1 MNMRPYLSPTTE
13 REYMKNVNIF
23 SMNALQLSREFMEGS
38 ISPLEVTEL
47 YLERAFKQSSPIYI
61 KITKDRALSEA
72 RASTKRWEIKS
83 PLSRLDG
90 VPIAWK
96 DLIDMEGE
104 VSRAASILFENAK
117 PAPNDAPLVNKASA
131 AGMISLGRLNMTEL
145 AYSGV
150 GYNPHY
156 GTPKNICSD
165 EIHYVPGGS
174 SSGSGVAVGGNF
186 APIAI
191 GSDTGGSVRVPAAL
205 NGVVGYKSSEGRY
218 ETKGVIP
225 LSRTFDTIG
234 PLAKCV
240 SDCIEIDKIFRPSNY
255 SYNSSNIKDPTFY
268 YPKSIVL
275 DDLDKAVESAFY
287 NALDKL
293 VDAGYSIQALELECF
308 KNAFALMEKSG
319 TIVARDAWE
328 EYQEKLTD
336 KSREKMD
343 ERVLDRILKGSM
355 MTSSDLVKLHW
366 LRREGMTEILQK
378 VGSGFLLMPTVS
390 ILAPELKPLV
400 ENKALFHEI
409 NLKLLRNTTLGNIF
423 NLPGVSLPIPRV
435 DKNILNRSVGLL
447 VSTYGGR
454 DDELLNVAKLLESFF
469 TKGESL

>member
-1 MNMRPYLSPTTE
+1 
-13 REYMKNVNIF
+13 
-23 SMNALQLSREFMEGS
+23 MNALQLSGGFREGS
-38 ISPLEVTEL
+38 ISPIEVTEL
-47 YLERAFKQSSPIYI
+47 FLERAFEQSSPVYI
-61 KITKDRALSEA
+61 KITDERALCEA
-72 RASTKRWEIKS
+72 HASTKRWQAKS
-83 PLSRLDG
+83 PVSCLDG

-104 VSRAASILFENAK
+104 VSRAASILFKDAE
-117 PAPNDAPLVNKASA
+117 PASEDAPLVQKASS
-131 AGMISLGRLNMTEL
+131 AGMVSLGRLNMTEL

-156 GTPKNICSD
+156 GTPKNSCSA
-165 EIHYVPGGS
+165 EVHYVPGGS
-174 SSGSGVAVGGNF
+174 SSGSGVAVGSNF
-186 APIAI
+186 VPIAI

-225 LSRTFDTIG
+225 LSQTFDTIG
-234 PLAKCV
+234 PLGKCV
-240 SDCIEIDKIFRPSNY
+240 SDCIEIDKIFRPNNY
-255 SYNSSNIKDPTFY
+255 LGNFNDIKDPMFY

-275 DDLDKAVESAFY
+275 DNLDKAVETAFFA
-287 NALDKL
+287 ALDNL
-293 VDAGYSIQALELECF
+293 VDAGYSIQALDLECF
-308 KNAFALMEKSG
+308 KDAFALMERSG

-336 KSREKMD
+336 EVREIMD
-343 ERVLDRILKGSM
+343 ERVLDRILKGSQ
-355 MTSSDLVKLHW
+355 MTSSDLVELHW
-366 LRREGMTEILQK
+366 LRRKGITEIIQK
-378 VGSGFLLMPTVS
+378 VGSGFLLMPTVP
-390 ILAPELKPLV
+390 ILAPELKPLID
-400 ENKALFHEI
+400 NKALFHEI

-435 DKNILNRSVGLL
+435 DKDRANRTVGLL

-454 DDELLNVAKLLESFF
+454 DDELLNIAKLIERFF

>member
-1 MNMRPYLSPTTE
+1 
-13 REYMKNVNIF
+13 MKNVNIF
-23 SMNALQLSREFMEGS
+23 SMNALQISREFMEGS
-38 ISPLEVTEL
+38 VSPLEVTEL
-47 YLERAFKQSSPIYI
+47 CLEKAFEQSSPIYI
-61 KITKDRALSEA
+61 KITQERALSEA

-96 DLIDMEGE
+96 DLIDMQGE
-104 VSRAASILFENAK
+104 VSRAASILFKDAK
-117 PAPNDAPLVNKASA
+117 PAPSDAPLVSKASA
-131 AGMISLGRLNMTEL
+131 AGMVSIGRLNMTEL

-150 GYNPHY
+150 GFNPHY

-165 EIHYVPGGS
+165 EVHYVPGGS

-186 APIAI
+186 VPIAI

-234 PLAKCV
+234 PLAKSV

-255 SYNSSNIKDPTFY
+255 SRNSTNIKDPTFY

-275 DDLDKAVESAFY
+275 DDLDKEVKSSFY
-287 NALDKL
+287 SALDNL
-293 VDAGYSIQALELECF
+293 VEAGYSLQAIELECF
-308 KNAFALMEKSG
+308 KDAFALIEKSG

-328 EYQEKLTD
+328 EYQEKLND
-336 KSREKMD
+336 EIRQKMD

-355 MTSSDLVKLHW
+355 MTSSDLIKLHW
-366 LRREGMTEILQK
+366 LRREGITEIIQK
-378 VGSGFLLMPTVS
+378 AGSGFLLMPTVP

-423 NLPGVSLPIPRV
+423 NLPGVTLPIPRN
-435 DKNILNRSVGLL
+435 DKNIENRSVGLL
-447 VSTYGGR
+447 VSTYCGR
-454 DDELLNVAKLLESFF
+454 DDELLDVAKLLERILI
-469 TKGESL
+469 KGGD